1 MPKKIIKVAKK
12 ELNNK
17 KLVYSNFCYD
27 FDEALKNSDCV
38 MTDTWISM
46 GEKKSKSKIK
56 LLQKFQVNDMI
67 MKKTKKH
74 KTQYGSLLKPLSFA
88 LEKLS

>member
-1 MPKKIIKVAKK
+1 
-12 ELNNK
+12 
-17 KLVYSNFCYD
+17 
-27 FDEALKNSDCV
+27 

-67 MKKTKKH
+67 MKKTKKQAMFMH
-74 KTQYGSLLKPLSFA
+74 CLPAHRNEEVTDSVIDSNRSLVWEQAKNRIYVQQSILCYLLKNA
-88 LEKLS
+88 KK

>member
-1 MPKKIIKVAKK
+1 
-12 ELNNK
+12 
-17 KLVYSNFCYD
+17 
-27 FDEALKNSDCV
+27 

-67 MKKTKKH
+67 MKKAKKQAIFMH
-74 KTQYGSLLKPLSFA
+74 CLPAHRNEEVTDSVIDSNKSLVWEQAKNRMYVQQSILYYLLKNV
-88 LEKLS
+88 KK